1 MKRNLI
7 LFVVLLLIGIGI
19 QAQPDLKH
27 SIYFKD
33 KNCNVF
39 FNTFGRYMYGH
50 TNGNVYALYVKSNN
64 GTPRKDSYL
73 AKLNAQFDTVWTRKY
88 SGSEDDELYFIRE
101 MPNGN
106 LLLAGHTSSHD
117 GDVWYGHTYSAREIW
132 ILEVDTLG
140 NTIKGKTFG
149 GGNGS
154 ELTDIIMSIDG
165 YIYLAGNTIANDY
178 DFACVNYGSLDASAW
193 VAKYDSAFNKVWI
206 NMYIGD
212 GDDGWP
218 TIKEVTPSR
227 LMLGYGTNSMSAEAD
242 PVNAKGMF
250 DLMVQYIDSAGNT
263 IWKKRQGSADDD
275 ASRKSVIDPITKDV
289 YFVGTSWHLG
299 AQPGNVGT
307 ASGDINYKS
316 GTIWVHKIDT
326 LGNIKGSKAY
336 GAASD
341 ITYIVDASFFNGC
354 VYVFGYSQGGG
365 GDMDSNVGFPGTE
378 NAWIGMIDSNV
389 NLVGK
394 STIQTYYSDDIAN
407 SFIQNGQL
415 LLTCRFYTYTNQ
427 YKCDTTNWTSII
439 FNIGKSPLGIEEQ
452 YKEKV
457 KLFELSPNPAY
468 STFNIQIQEPY
479 RTMGMTLQVKSMD
492 GRMVYHAAIDS
503 KATINCSD
511 WHSGLYTISIFSED
525 GKSQTQLFRKE

>member
-1 MKRNLI
+1 
-7 LFVVLLLIGIGI
+7 
-19 QAQPDLKH
+19 
-27 SIYFKD
+27 
-33 KNCNVF
+33 
-39 FNTFGRYMYGH
+39 MYGH

-64 GTPRKDSYL
+64 GPPRKDSYL

-132 ILEVDTLG
+132 ILEVDTIG

-154 ELTDIIMSIDG
+154 ELTDIIMSTDG

-193 VAKYDSAFNKVWI
+193 IAKYDTAFNKVWI
-206 NMYIGD
+206 NMYVGD

-250 DLMVQYIDSAGNT
+250 DLMVLYIDSAGNT

-289 YFVGTSWHLG
+289 YFVGNSWQFAG
-299 AQPGNVGT
+299 TGGVGT
-307 ASGDINYKS
+307 PSGDISYKS
-316 GTIWVHKIDT
+316 GTLWVHKVDT
-326 LGNIKGSKAY
+326 FGNIKGSKAY
-336 GAASD
+336 GASNET
-341 ITYIVDASFFNGC
+341 TYTVDASYNNGN
-354 VYVFGYSQGGG
+354 VYVFGYSRGGG
-365 GDMDSNVGFPGTE
+365 GDMDSNAGFPGSD
-378 NAWIGMIDSNV
+378 NCWIGMIDTNV

-394 STIQTYYSDDIAN
+394 STIQTYYSDKIAN

-415 LLTCRFYTYTNQ
+415 LLTCMFYTYTNQ
-427 YKCDTTNWTSII
+427 YKCDTTNWTSIV
-439 FNIGKSPLGIEEQ
+439 FNIGKAPLSIEEQ
-452 YKEKV
+452 YKKKV

-479 RTMGMTLQVKSMD
+479 RKDVNLLVVHDAEGKQIMKKKLKQPNEEIDCSKWANGHYFIT
-492 GRMVYHAAIDS
+492 VYTN
-503 KATINCSD
+503 KKV
-511 WHSGLYTISIFSED
+511 Y
-525 GKSQTQLFRKE
+525 QTQQFSKQ